1 MIFTLFSN
9 PILFLLL
16 ALSIVVAITVHEFA
30 HAKMADHLGDP
41 TPSLQGRVTLNP
53 LAHLDLYGTIF
64 LLFVGFGWGKPV
76 QFDPFN
82 LDNPRRDAALISFAG
97 PASNFIIAIAC
108 ALLAQLFI
116 FLGIPALTTI
126 GLLILSPMI
135 MMNVM
140 LGVFNLLP
148 VHPLDGFKIVGG
160 ILSEDHARE
169 WYQLERYGMLFLLM
183 LIIPFGGESML
194 HTILDPMLGFLYNI
208 LLPSQIST
216 FI

>member
-16 ALSIVVAITVHEFA
+16 AISIVVAVTVHEFA
-30 HAKMADHLGDP
+30 HAKMAEHLGDP
-41 TPSLQGRVTLNP
+41 TASLQGRVTLNP
-53 LAHLDLYGTIF
+53 MAHLDLYGTIF
-64 LLFVGFGWGKPV
+64 LLLVGFGWGKPV

-82 LDNPRRDAALISFAG
+82 LDNPRRDGALISFAG
-97 PASNFIIAIAC
+97 PASNFIIAIIC

-148 VHPLDGFKIVGG
+148 VHPLDGFKIVAG
-160 ILSEDHARE
+160 LLTESQARD
-169 WYQLERYGMLFLLM
+169 WNHLQRYGMLFLLM
-183 LIIPFGGESML
+183 LIIPFGGQSML
-194 HTILDPMLGFLYNI
+194 HSILDPVLGFLYGI
-208 LLPSQIST
+208 LLPSQFSL
-216 FI
+216 FV